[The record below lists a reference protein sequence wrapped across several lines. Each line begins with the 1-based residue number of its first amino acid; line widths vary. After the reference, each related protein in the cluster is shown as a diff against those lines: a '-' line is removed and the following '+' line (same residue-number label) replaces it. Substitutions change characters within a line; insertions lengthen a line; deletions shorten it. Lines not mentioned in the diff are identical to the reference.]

1 MDYIQI
7 DRTNCMELI
16 LQEFPAFQPQWDLH
30 LESWIPAIPR
40 PIVLDIAEFGDFAIE
55 LIATAVE
62 PEISKLTA
70 MIERMLVQ
78 SDSVIEYAFRT
89 MFLEQIARR
98 STKSGRS
105 INLFISKL
113 QPLGYYHWQAMDR
126 HWNIPHSGATNR
138 LN

>member
-7 DRTNCMELI
+7 DRTNCMEII

-40 PIVLDIAEFGDFAIE
+40 PIVLDIAEFSDFAIE
-55 LIATAVE
+55 LISKGVDL
-62 PEISKLTA
+62 EINRLTA
-70 MIERMLVQ
+70 LIERMLLQ
-78 SDSVIEYAFRT
+78 SDSVIEYTFRT

-98 STKSGRS
+98 SSQSGLS
-105 INLFISKL
+105 IDLFISKL

-126 HWNIPHSGATNR
+126 HWNIHHSGVTID
-138 LN
+138 

>member
-30 LESWIPAIPR
+30 LESWIPVIPR

-55 LIATAVE
+55 LITTGVDL
-62 PEISKLTA
+62 EISNLTA
-70 MIERMLVQ
+70 LIERMLLQ

-98 STKSGRS
+98 SSQSGLPVD
-105 INLFISKL
+105 LFISKL

-126 HWNIPHSGATNR
+126 HWSIPQSGVTID
-138 LN
+138 

>member
-7 DRTNCMELI
+7 DI

-40 PIVLDIAEFGDFAIE
+40 PIVLDVAEFGDFAIE
-55 LIATAVE
+55 LISTGVDL
-62 PEISKLTA
+62 EINRLTA
-70 MIERMLVQ
+70 IIERMLRQ
-78 SDSVIEYAFRT
+78 SDSVIEYTFRT

-98 STKSGRS
+98 SSQSGLS

-126 HWNIPHSGATNR
+126 HWNIHHSGVKID
-138 LN
+138 